1 MYSKKKSQCDGCFDY
16 QKNIKNDNFT
26 LKVLLKWTYAVNIA
40 FGEWTKK
47 SSGLILP
54 YLDK

>member
-1 MYSKKKSQCDGCFDY
+1 MYSKETSQCDGCFEH
-16 QKNIKNDNFT
+16 QKHKNDNFT
-26 LKVLLKWTYAVNIA
+26 LKVLLKSTYAVNIA